1 LQCVLHLGQTK
12 ERKNNIMQS
21 AAGVRVARRLIQ
33 TDKFARFCSLCALTG
48 KTCGMDIFNL
58 KLHLASLAAG
68 ATTTNLN
75 LQSDRRR
82 FCIRNGNGLF
92 LQGDA
97 ILSDLDVE
105 RYKQAP

>member
-1 LQCVLHLGQTK
+1 
-12 ERKNNIMQS
+12 
-21 AAGVRVARRLIQ
+21 
-33 TDKFARFCSLCALTG
+33 
-48 KTCGMDIFNL
+48 MDIFNL

-68 ATTTNLN
+68 ATTTNSN

-82 FCIRNGNGLF
+82 FCIRNGKGLF

-105 RYKQAP
+105 RFKQAP